1 MSRPLPAAPA
11 HVAPPVPMNAR
22 PRRPALLRSLLL
34 AVLLAGCAT
43 AAHYSG
49 HGLAPGQAREAD
61 VRAAMGEP
69 ALAFDDAGGRV
80 LLYPRGPE
88 GFHTFRVTLDGSGR
102 LVGIEN
108 VLEPKGFARV
118 KVDDDR
124 ETVRRTLGPPREVT
138 FYDRRNEEV
147 WEWRFCD
154 DYDEAARFYAIF
166 DRTSGRVK
174 STGQLTE
181 TQAGRGNRRVICSR

>member
-1 MSRPLPAAPA
+1 MFRPLHHSPIRAA
-11 HVAPPVPMNAR
+11 MNAR
-22 PRRPALLRSLLL
+22 PRRPLLRSLLL

-43 AAHYSG
+43 TAHYSG
-49 HGLAPGQAREAD
+49 RGLAPGQAREAD

-154 DYDEAARFYAIF
+154 DYDEAARFYTIF

-181 TQAGRGNRRVICSR
+181 TQAGRGNRRIICSR